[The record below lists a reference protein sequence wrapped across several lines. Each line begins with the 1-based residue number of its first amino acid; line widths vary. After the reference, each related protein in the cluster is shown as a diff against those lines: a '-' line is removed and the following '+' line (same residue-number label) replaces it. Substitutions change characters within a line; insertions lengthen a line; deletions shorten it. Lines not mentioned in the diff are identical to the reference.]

1 MNNSVFGKTMENIM
15 KYRGINLVTTGKR
28 RNYLV
33 SLHNYGKTKY
43 FSENLAAM
51 EMSKCESK
59 VWRLC

>member
-33 SLHNYGKTKY
+33 SLHNYGKIKY
-43 FSENLAAM
+43 FSEM